1 MIDRMYIR
9 EVLEKYTSTR
19 GGFEADEINPS
30 MFIKSVIVWAP
41 SEILSE
47 WIELNDLP
55 GVDDPNSMRDNN
67 LRVGLESADQIIAMT
82 ERGLGSAKE
91 VSEKL
96 KEYGI
101 TRVLASISPL
111 YLELQK
117 LLRNELCGNSSPLC
131 NNNAGSSLNGDIL
144 KNDMEIFENMERLI
158 NTNVNDRQ

>member
-1 MIDRMYIR
+1 
-9 EVLEKYTSTR
+9 
-19 GGFEADEINPS
+19 
-30 MFIKSVIVWAP
+30 
-41 SEILSE
+41 
-47 WIELNDLP
+47 
-55 GVDDPNSMRDNN
+55 MRDNN

-131 NNNAGSSLNGDIL
+131 NNNAGSSSNGDIL

-158 NTNVNDRQ
+158 KETQMKHVAYGSNANDILETKKQIHLEAKTILKNTEVYGVIKDTLDKWLDQVLRIGNVSSDPVEISL